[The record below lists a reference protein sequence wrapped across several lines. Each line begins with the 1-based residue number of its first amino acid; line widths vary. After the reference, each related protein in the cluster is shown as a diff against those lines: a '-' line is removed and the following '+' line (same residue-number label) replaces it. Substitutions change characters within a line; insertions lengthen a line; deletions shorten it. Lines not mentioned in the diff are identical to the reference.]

1 MSLDLSHLK
10 THNVKYIQPA
20 TDEYPERIYD
30 VEVSY
35 SDHCYKKR
43 KYQETANP
51 RIFDQQRYDM
61 SKQLPRIISGLM
73 GHWCYQTGKGN
84 FLTINTDDKKSY
96 EIYFWV
102 KKVDKKLFL
111 CVESAYV
118 RKPELEQY
126 SPKTQ
131 KISFGVILYKTWHN
145 KPFQKSK

>member
-1 MSLDLSHLK
+1 MNSDLNHLEK
-10 THNVKYIQPA
+10 HIVKYVQSA
-20 TDEYPERIYD
+20 TEKDPERIYD

-43 KYQETANP
+43 KYQATANP
-51 RIFDQQRYDM
+51 RIFDQQRYEM
-61 SKQLPRIISGLM
+61 SKQLPQIISGLM

-84 FLTINTDDKKSY
+84 FLTINTASKQPY

-111 CVESAYV
+111 HVESAYV

-126 SPKTQ
+126 SPQTQ
-131 KISFGVILYKTWHN
+131 KIIFDVILYKTWHN